1 MNSDS
6 PENSKFYDK
15 TFNKVIDKF
24 KDEVAGVIIEEL
36 IGLRSKI
43 FSYIKA
49 NDDNSK
55 TAERIKILL
64 FKKIYITTILKDTIK

>member
-43 FSYIKA
+43 FYIYQ
-49 NDDNSK
+49 S
-55 TAERIKILL
+55 
-64 FKKIYITTILKDTIK
+64 